1 MSTTELLLQGVFI
14 MITLI
19 TIVILLRKF
28 GVLVKENSK
37 VSGNLVLK
45 VTLPALIFSA
55 LVTKKFDYDL
65 LLIAATV
72 AVAEILSLTLAWF
85 GARLLKL
92 SKGDTGAL
100 MLVSAFGT
108 STMLGY
114 PLVMQTFPGNAIAMD
129 DAVITSEIGVGV
141 LLFIIGPIIAMHYG
155 ENKFNGSSILT
166 SIKGF
171 ILSPI
176 FVAIIAGIGLSA
188 INFPTDNIIIG
199 TLSHVLTIIGNA
211 NFLLVAITIG
221 LLLEPHHLKKMIPIL
236 IVAILIKL
244 IIQPLI
250 TYQMITWIN
259 LNTIAKQV
267 ATIETAM
274 PSAILVAIYAR
285 QYNCKPELVS
295 TTVLVTLIASLISV
309 TTLFYVL
316 F

>member
-1 MSTTELLLQGVFI
+1 MSTTELLSQGVII

-19 TIVILLRKF
+19 LIVVLLRKF
-28 GVLVKENSK
+28 RVIEKENSK
-37 VSGNLVLK
+37 ITSNLVLK

-65 LLIAATV
+65 LLIAGTV
-72 AVAEILSLTLAWF
+72 AIAEILSLTLAWF

-92 SKGDTGAL
+92 KKGETGAL
-100 MLVSAFGT
+100 MLVATFGM

-114 PLVMQTFPGNAIAMD
+114 PLIRQTFPGNALAMD

-155 ENKFNGSSILT
+155 ENNIIGKTIVT
-166 SIKGF
+166 SIKKF
-171 ILSPI
+171 LLSPI
-176 FVAIIAGIGLSA
+176 FVAIVAGIGLS
-188 INFPTDNIIIG
+188 FVNIPSNNVVVDTVYHLL
-199 TLSHVLTIIGNA
+199 TLIGNA
-211 NFLLVAITIG
+211 NLLLVAITIG
-221 LLLEPHHLKKMIPIL
+221 LLLEPHHLQKMIPFL
-236 IVAILIKL
+236 VVVILIKL
-244 IIQPLI
+244 IIQPLT
-250 TYQMITWIN
+250 TYQIITWID

-267 ATIETAM
+267 ATIETSM

-295 TTVLVTLIASLISV
+295 TTILVTLIISLISV
-309 TTLFYVL
+309 TALFSIL